1 LAFVRGPALADVERQ
16 YGNGPLGTV
25 KGRLMLDQNGGVI
38 CTTCPELIQPK
49 IHGRP
54 MNAKMTMDS
63 RQSGKI
69 AGCLEQLAE
78 GAQLAMGE
86 KAGLDRENAA
96 FNRRLFIIDTK
107 LPELQLW
114 LSKNNIVTGR
124 SSILSRFPRPT
135 VPSALSFSSLVSFEQ
150 AYRMLALLCCF
161 AVAELHLN
169 RMLKI

>member
-1 LAFVRGPALADVERQ
+1 
-16 YGNGPLGTV
+16 
-25 KGRLMLDQNGGVI
+25 
-38 CTTCPELIQPK
+38 
-49 IHGRP
+49 
-54 MNAKMTMDS
+54 
-63 RQSGKI
+63 
-69 AGCLEQLAE
+69 
-78 GAQLAMGE
+78 
-86 KAGLDRENAA
+86 
-96 FNRRLFIIDTK
+96 RLFIIDTK

-135 VPSALSFSSLVSFEQ
+135 VPSALSISSLVSFEQ